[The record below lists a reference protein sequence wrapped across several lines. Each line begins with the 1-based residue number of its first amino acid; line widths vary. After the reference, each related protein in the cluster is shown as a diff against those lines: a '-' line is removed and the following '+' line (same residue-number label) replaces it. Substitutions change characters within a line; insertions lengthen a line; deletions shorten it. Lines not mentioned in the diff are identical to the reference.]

1 MARSIRNRFLSRPL
15 SHTQIGLLKR
25 YPAGDAMKMS
35 SSGSICN
42 QQACRG
48 AAQQR
53 VRAARC
59 GRPRSGQIEVND
71 GPAALAWVSDPG
83 PLTGPLA
90 WRSLMKRKLSPIE
103 RQQPAAPERRAR
115 SEYARRPSPIEIP
128 LPVGRSDTAE
138 RRACPPGPVR
148 WVGAFGAAVHRRRRH
163 LLGLGAAL
171 DRCRAS
177 PPGPAVQ
184 AVYATGTVEP
194 TVMVPIAARNMA
206 RLVDLAVDEGS
217 TVAKGQ
223 VLAKLE
229 DDDLRR
235 AVEVTE
241 AEERYARA
249 ELDRLAVLVERQVVA
264 RSAYDRAK
272 ADWEKAR
279 AAAARAAAEAG
290 FLELRAPADGIVIR
304 RDGEIGQMIGANQT
318 VFWLSCCAPL
328 RISAEVD
335 EEDIAQVRPGQE
347 VLIRADA
354 LPGQTFRGRV
364 LAVTPKG
371 DPVARSYRVRISL
384 PADTPLMIGMTTETN
399 TVLRRNDNALLVP
412 AGAVKQDTVWRVEDG
427 HLSPKKVTVG
437 AKGAAEV
444 EILEGL
450 GDGDWIVA
458 APSRNLKAG
467 QQVRAVPAAGQ
478 R

>member
-1 MARSIRNRFLSRPL
+1 
-15 SHTQIGLLKR
+15 
-25 YPAGDAMKMS
+25 MKW
-35 SSGSICN
+35 N
-42 QQACRG
+42 
-48 AAQQR
+48 
-53 VRAARC
+53 
-59 GRPRSGQIEVND
+59 
-71 GPAALAWVSDPG
+71 
-83 PLTGPLA
+83 
-90 WRSLMKRKLSPIE
+90 LSPIAP
-103 RQQPAAPERRAR
+103 QKPAAPERRPR
-115 SEYARRPSPIEIP
+115 GECERRPSPIDIP
-128 LPVGRSDTAE
+128 LPVGRRDIAE
-138 RRACPPGPVR
+138 RRHV
-148 WVGAFGAAVHRRRRH
+148 RRH
-163 LLGLGAAL
+163 LGRWVALLALLCIAAGAVYWLA
-171 DRCRAS
+171 A
-177 PPGPAVQ
+177 PPSIAVVHPRRGPAVQ

-206 RLVDLAVDEGS
+206 RLVELAADEGS
-217 TVAKGQ
+217 AVAKGQ

-235 AVEVTE
+235 AVDVTE
-241 AEERYARA
+241 AEERYAKA

-264 RSAYDRAK
+264 RTTYDRAR

-290 FLELRAPADGIVIR
+290 FLELRSPADGIVIR

-318 VFWLSCCAPL
+318 VFWLSCCAAL

-354 LPGQTFRGRV
+354 LPGQTFRGQV
-364 LAVTPKG
+364 QAVTPKG

-412 AGAVKQDTVWRVEDG
+412 AGAVQQDTVWRVDDG

-458 APSRNLKAG
+458 APATNLKAG
-467 QQVRAVPAAGQ
+467 QQVRAAPAAGQ

>member
-1 MARSIRNRFLSRPL
+1 
-15 SHTQIGLLKR
+15 
-25 YPAGDAMKMS
+25 
-35 SSGSICN
+35 
-42 QQACRG
+42 
-48 AAQQR
+48 
-53 VRAARC
+53 
-59 GRPRSGQIEVND
+59 
-71 GPAALAWVSDPG
+71 
-83 PLTGPLA
+83 
-90 WRSLMKRKLSPIE
+90 MKRSLSPIE
-103 RQQPAAPERRAR
+103 RQQPAPPERRSR
-115 SEYARRPSPIEIP
+115 TEYLRRPSPIGVP
-128 LPVGRSDTAE
+128 LPVGGSDTAE
-138 RRACPPGPVR
+138 RR
-148 WVGAFGAAVHRRRRH
+148 HTRRH
-163 LLGLGAAL
+163 LVRWAAL
-171 DRCRAS
+171 LALPCIGAGAIYWLAA
-177 PPGPAVQ
+177 PPSIAVVHPRRGPAVQ

-206 RLVDLAVDEGS
+206 RLVELAADEGS

-241 AEERYARA
+241 AEERYAKA

-354 LPGQTFRGRV
+354 LPGQTFHGQV

-384 PADTPLMIGMTTETN
+384 AADTPLMIGMTTETN
-399 TVLRRNDNALLVP
+399 IVLRRGDNALLVP
-412 AGAVKQDTVWRVEDG
+412 AGSVQQDTVWRVQDG
-427 HLSPKKVTVG
+427 RLSPQKVTVG
-437 AKGAAEV
+437 AKGTAEV

-458 APSRNLKAG
+458 APSPNLKPG
-467 QQVRAVPAAGQ
+467 QQVRAALPRDRDDRSDARHRAEAPARAPAAEPRLAVGHRARGRVFSGGVVADAGVGSGFHQ
-478 R
+478 APR

>member
-1 MARSIRNRFLSRPL
+1 VLLALL
-15 SHTQIGLLKR
+15 CIG
-25 YPAGDAMKMS
+25 
-35 SSGSICN
+35 
-42 QQACRG
+42 
-48 AAQQR
+48 
-53 VRAARC
+53 
-59 GRPRSGQIEVND
+59 
-71 GPAALAWVSDPG
+71 
-83 PLTGPLA
+83 TGTVY
-90 WRSLMKRKLSPIE
+90 WFS
-103 RQQPAAPERRAR
+103 AP
-115 SEYARRPSPIEIP
+115 PS
-128 LPVGRSDTAE
+128 V
-138 RRACPPGPVR
+138 
-148 WVGAFGAAVHRRRRH
+148 AVVHPHR
-163 LLGLGAAL
+163 
-171 DRCRAS
+171 
-177 PPGPAVQ
+177 GPAVQ

-206 RLVDLAVDEGS
+206 RLVELAVDEGS

-249 ELDRLAVLVERQVVA
+249 ELDRLAVLVDRQVVA
-264 RSAYDRAK
+264 KSAFDRAK

-290 FLELRAPADGIVIR
+290 FLELRAPAEGIVIR

-354 LPGQTFRGRV
+354 LPGQTFRGQV

-399 TVLRRNDNALLVP
+399 IILRRSDNALLVP
-412 AGAVKQDTVWRVEDG
+412 AGAVQQDTVWRVEDG
-427 HLSPKKVTVG
+427 RLSPQKVTVG

-444 EILEGL
+444 EILQGL
-450 GDGDWIVA
+450 GDGEWIVA
-458 APSRNLKAG
+458 TPSPRLKAG
-467 QQVRAVPAAGQ
+467 QQVRAVAAAGPQ
-478 R
+478 